1 MSSQIV
7 YGSLTFGDDEIIDG
21 EIYEAVS
28 LLSDVLEIGTLTV
41 SLMINDAAIGQ
52 QLLAFRRNDKLF
64 YYHNGALIGT
74 FYVQN
79 VERTEKNVYDLK
91 ADNAI
96 SLLQQSNH
104 YGGIYDGQTVQE
116 VLADI
121 CNIPYIAQ
129 DRLLS
134 TKLYGWLPIDTRR
147 ANLAQVLFAIGAV
160 TKVDQDGVLRIESL
174 WDGVVATL
182 SPDRVF
188 VGDKVRYESKV
199 TEVSVLEHTY
209 IKGTDEV
216 KLFEGNTQNG
226 DVIQFSGPCF
236 DLVASGFTIL
246 ESGANYAKVSAG
258 SGTIT
263 GKQYTD
269 STRDVR
275 KVVTPDD
282 VDNVVSVKSATLVS
296 IVNSSFVLDR
306 MVSYY
311 KALQTM
317 QNKVLYQNEKPGDV
331 LAFEHPFGGE
341 SVGTIK
347 ETSIVL
353 GRNPVSSEKTLIDYK
368 PEAATSAEYFDFSEE
383 ITSDTEWTVP
393 EGVTS
398 VTSVLIGPG
407 QGGWSGNRG
416 QRSPQ
421 PPTIPD
427 EGYYGYN
434 AGEAGEGGYGGA
446 VGNGGKILQTTL
458 DVTPGQ
464 KFAAH
469 IGIGGLGGDNQTGT
483 TQEGV
488 YGDPTT
494 FGELSSD
501 SGASNPAGFT
511 DVLTG
516 KVYAQPGKLPGIAGG
531 KGSGASGASYG
542 YTKGPNVVDHAGNTW
557 TAGNITNSSENINE
571 DIGSANL
578 QAGRGCGGGAAV
590 GANGSNGG
598 IGSASGN
605 YYDNQVTG
613 GSSGHGGDAV
623 APAKNA
629 QRGGGGNGGHG
640 GGGEGGLGL
649 SVSSSKGTTIRL
661 GARGGPGNGSEG
673 GQGGDGIILLFYR
686 KPKPVRAG
694 GLISSNGKFLLDSTG
709 RLLVT

>member
-1 MSSQIV
+1 MSSKIV

-64 YYHNGALIGT
+64 YYHNDALIGT

-129 DRLLS
+129 ERLLS

-160 TKVDQDGVLRIESL
+160 TKVDQDGVLRIEAL

-236 DLVASGFTIL
+236 DLVAEGLTIL
-246 ESGANYAKVSAG
+246 EQGANYAKVSAG

-282 VDNVVSVKSATLVS
+282 VENVVSVKNATLVS

-317 QNKVLYQNEKPGDV
+317 QNKVRYQNEKPGDV

-368 PEAATSAEYFDFSEE
+368 PEAVTSSEYFDFSEE
-383 ITSDTEWTVP
+383 ITEDTEWTVP
-393 EGVTS
+393 DDVTS
-398 VTSVLIGPG
+398 VTAVLIGPG
-407 QGGWSGNRG
+407 QGGWSGNSG
-416 QRSPQ
+416 QSSPR
-421 PPTIPD
+421 PPQIQE

-434 AGEAGEGGYGGA
+434 AGEGGA
-446 VGNGGKILQTTL
+446 GGAGGSVGNGGKILQSTL
-458 DVTPGQ
+458 EVIPGQ
-464 KFAAH
+464 QISAH
-469 IGIGGLGGDNQTGT
+469 IGTGGSGGNNASSSSQ
-483 TQEGV
+483 QGV
-488 YGDPTT
+488 FGDDTT
-494 FGELSSD
+494 FGELSTAN
-501 SGASNPAGFT
+501 GASNPAGFT

-516 KVYAQPGKLPGIAGG
+516 KVYAQPGKFPGIAGG
-531 KGSGASGASYG
+531 KGSGSNGTSAG
-542 YTKGPNVVDHAGNTW
+542 YTQGPPVSDRDGNTW
-557 TAGNITNSSENINE
+557 YAGNITNSSENVE
-571 DIGSANL
+571 SEWAAQSA

-590 GANGSNGG
+590 GSNGSDGG
-598 IGSASGN
+598 FGSAG
-605 YYDNQVTG
+605 YRTVTG
-613 GSSGHGGDAV
+613 GSSGHGGDAQP
-623 APAKNA
+623 PAKA
-629 QRGGGGNGGHG
+629 TQRGGGGDGGHG

-649 SVSSSKGTTIRL
+649 AAATTTYQTSINL
-661 GARGGPGNGSEG
+661 GSRGGPGNGSVG

-694 GLISSNGKFLLDSTG
+694 GLIGKNGKFLLDRTG